1 MKRLL
6 GFVVMCVLAAPAA
19 AAERLPIRVVKDIA
33 YRASIPGQDGKDR
46 LDLYLPQGKMAVP
59 APVIVWYYGG
69 ALQAGDKSDA
79 TEVGAA
85 ARFAAAGIA
94 TAVVN
99 YRLSPGVSHP
109 AHIEDAAA
117 SFAWVKRHIADY
129 GGDPNQ
135 VFLVGHSAGAYLL
148 ALLATDERY
157 LAVHGLSAR
166 DIRGIVPVS
175 AFFWVER
182 TGVAPDRPKTVWG
195 SDEKVWADASPA
207 HHLRAGLPPMQILYA
222 DGDEPWRRQ
231 QNEEF
236 EREVRKAGNARVGI
250 VRISGRT
257 HMSILGHLKDDD
269 DPASKNIIAFVN
281 GTSHSR

>member
-1 MKRLL
+1 MKRLAGL
-6 GFVVMCVLAAPAA
+6 LVMCAFAAPA
-19 AAERLPIRVVKDIA
+19 AAERLPVRAVKDIRFRTGDA
-33 YRASIPGQDGKDR
+33 EANGKDR
-46 LDLYLPQGKMAVP
+46 LDLYLPQGKTR

-69 ALQAGDKSDA
+69 ALQQGDKSDP

-85 ARFAAAGIA
+85 ERFASAGIV

-117 SFAWVKRHIADY
+117 SFAWVKRHIAEY
-129 GGDPNQ
+129 GGDPGR
-135 VFLVGHSAGAYLL
+135 VFVVGHSAGAYLL

-157 LAVHGLSAR
+157 LAAHGLSPR
-166 DIRGIVPVS
+166 DIRGLVPVS

-195 SDEKVWADASPA
+195 TDERVWTDASPA
-207 HHLRAGLPPMQILYA
+207 HHLRAGLPPIQILYA
-222 DGDEPWRRQ
+222 DGDEPWRQQ

-250 VRISGRT
+250 VRIANRT
-257 HMSILGHLKDDD
+257 HMSILGHLKDDE
-269 DPASKNIIAFVN
+269 DPASDNIIAFVN
-281 GTSHSR
+281 GTSHAK

>member
-1 MKRLL
+1 MNR
-6 GFVVMCVLAAPAA
+6 FAVLMVLCAVAAPAV
-19 AAERLPIRVVKDIA
+19 AAERLPVRVVKDIA
-33 YRASIPGQDGKDR
+33 YRAGPADAAGKDR
-46 LDLYLPQGKMAVP
+46 LDLYLPQDKTNT
-59 APVIVWYYGG
+59 PVIVWYYGG
-69 ALQAGDKSDA
+69 ALQEGDKRDA

-85 ARFAAAGIA
+85 QRFAAAGII

-99 YRLSPGVSHP
+99 YRLSPGVAHP

-117 SFAWVKRHIADY
+117 GFAWVKRHIAEY
-129 GGDPNQ
+129 GGDPNR

-157 LAVHGLSAR
+157 LAAQGLSAR
-166 DIRGIVPVS
+166 DIRGLVPVS
-175 AFFWVER
+175 AFYWVER

-195 SDEKVWADASPA
+195 SDERVWKDASPA
-207 HHLRAGLPPMQILYA
+207 HHLRAGMPPMQIVYA

-236 EREVRKAGNARVGI
+236 EREVRQAGNAQVGI
-250 VRISGRT
+250 VRIANRT

-269 DPASKNIIAFVN
+269 DPASNAIIAFVN
-281 GTSHSR
+281 GTSHSQ

>member
-1 MKRLL
+1 MKRIAA
-6 GFVVMCVLAAPAA
+6 VLATCALAGPA
-19 AAERLPIRVVKDIA
+19 AAERLPVRAVKDIA
-33 YRASIPGQDGKDR
+33 YRTGGTDANGKDR
-46 LDLYLPQGKMAVP
+46 LDLYLPQGKTG

-69 ALQAGDKSDA
+69 ALQNGDKSDA

-85 ARFAAAGIA
+85 QRFASAGIA

-117 SFAWVKRHIADY
+117 SFAWVKRHIAEY

-135 VFLVGHSAGAYLL
+135 VFVAGHSAGAYLL

-157 LAVHGLSAR
+157 LAAHGLSPR
-166 DIRGIVPVS
+166 DIRGLIPVS

-182 TGVAPDRPKTVWG
+182 AGVAPDRPKTVWG
-195 SDEKVWADASPA
+195 TDEQVWSAASPA
-207 HHLRAGLPPMQILYA
+207 HHLRAGLPPIQILYA
-222 DGDEPWRRQ
+222 DGDEPWRQQ

-236 EREVRKAGNARVGI
+236 EREVRKAGNARVGM
-250 VRISGRT
+250 VRISNRT
-257 HMSILGHLKDDD
+257 HMSILGHLQDDD
-269 DPASKNIIAFVN
+269 DPASNNIIAFVN
-281 GTSHSR
+281 GTSHSK